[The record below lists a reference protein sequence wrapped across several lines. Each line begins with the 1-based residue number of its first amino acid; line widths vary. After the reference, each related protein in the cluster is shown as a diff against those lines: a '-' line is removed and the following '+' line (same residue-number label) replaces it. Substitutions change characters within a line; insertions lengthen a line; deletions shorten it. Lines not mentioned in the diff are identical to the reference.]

1 MFRLLTYRD
10 NQGENRPG
18 ILVDQSMYDLSDQFG
33 SVLEALNNWEKTEQ
47 QLIETAEQLLSLIH
61 I

>member
-1 MFRLLTYRD
+1 MFRLLTFRD

-18 ILVDQSMYDLSDQFG
+18 ILVDQSIYDLSDQFG

-47 QLIETAEQLLSLIH
+47 QLIELSLIH